1 MRATLLSILALTV
14 IAALPRAAMAA
25 EPVVTDLRIEAPDRV
40 TVGDRVRYVIEVE
53 ADAGTTVFLAPRAL
67 PDALSLAKTPTMTS
81 RPAATEGRIVV
92 TLALE
97 VAPFAPGELIV
108 PPLRLRYRGPDAAA
122 GEIETPASQLRVAS
136 VLPAQ
141 GEATLRDLKAQAEI
155 GDAPA
160 AIVLPVLIGAG
171 AALAVVLALLAGRQR
186 RSRAKAATALP
197 TTAAAV
203 KNLGPEDSARRVLDR
218 AGSDFQRERDFGAYY
233 SAIAVTVRAYLTQ
246 RFGFP
251 AFALTTGEMQEQMVA
266 QGMDRW
272 QARLVGGLLSQ
283 CDAVVFASYE
293 PALERA
299 DADLTAAYE
308 IVEMS
313 RTKTGDL
320 VEATR

>member
-1 MRATLLSILALTV
+1 MRAMLLSILALAA
-14 IAALPRAAMAA
+14 IAALPRGATAA
-25 EPVVTDLRIEAPDRV
+25 EPLVVDLRIEAPDRV

-53 ADAGTTVFLAPRAL
+53 ADAGTTVFLAPGAL

-81 RPAATEGRIVV
+81 RAAATEGRIVV
-92 TLALE
+92 TLTLE
-97 VAPFAPGELIV
+97 VAPFAAGELIV
-108 PPLRLRYRGPDAAA
+108 PPLRLRYRGPAAAA
-122 GEIETPASQLRVAS
+122 GEIETPASRLSVAS
-136 VLPAQ
+136 VLPVQ

-160 AIVLPVLIGAG
+160 AILLPVLIGAG
-171 AALAVVLALLAGRQR
+171 AALAMVLALLAGRR
-186 RSRAKAATALP
+186 RRRRTAAAGLE
-197 TTAAAV
+197 TTAAAAED
-203 KNLGPEDSARRVLDR
+203 LGPEDSARRVLDR
-218 AGSDFQRERDFGAYY
+218 AGGDFQRERDFGAYY
-233 SAIAVTVRAYLTQ
+233 SAIAVTVREYLTR

-251 AFALTTGEMQEQMVA
+251 AFAMTTGELQEQMVA

-272 QARLVGGLLSQ
+272 QARLVGGLLGQ
-283 CDAVVFASYE
+283 CDAVVFASYK

-313 RTKTGDL
+313 RAGAGDL